1 MSLILFSV
9 CAAVGA
15 ASASFLAMRRR
26 KALPS
31 VAGNPANANAE
42 ANTSGAAPD
51 LPPREMQKLAGLPL
65 NVGDVVAVEA
75 DDMSSTEAVRRKH
88 QERWLTGAYGL
99 FDGSNLLAAI
109 LFAPEGLKQE
119 AVAAFAPPRSE
130 IGWLSP
136 TEVEIGPEP
145 PPAIEIGGIVMQRR
159 RRMHVRIERV
169 GRGAAPIAASGT
181 FAEYEASGRAMAIV
195 LRLHDGVRA
204 WTGTRYD
211 ASEYERWGSGG
222 TR

>member
-1 MSLILFSV
+1 MSLIIFSV

-15 ASASFLAMRRR
+15 ASASLLAMRRR
-26 KALPS
+26 KT
-31 VAGNPANANAE
+31 PANQLPIVNA
-42 ANTSGAAPD
+42 AQTVGAAGAPAD
-51 LPPREMQKLAGLPL
+51 LPPHEMQKLAGLRL

-75 DDMSSTEAVRRKH
+75 DDLSSTEAVLRKH
-88 QERWLTGAYGL
+88 QERWLTGGYGL
-99 FDGSNLLAAI
+99 FDGSTLLAAV

-136 TEVEIGPEP
+136 IELEIGPEP
-145 PPAIEIGGIVMQRR
+145 PPAIEIGGIVMQRK

-169 GRGAAPIAASGT
+169 GRGVPAIATSGT

-195 LRLHDGVRA
+195 LRLHDGTRA
-204 WTGTRYD
+204 WMGTRYD

>member
-1 MSLILFSV
+1 MSLILFSI

-15 ASASFLAMRRR
+15 ASASLLAVRRR
-26 KALPS
+26 KTVPALPGNQS
-31 VAGNPANANAE
+31 GEPAAAGG
-42 ANTSGAAPD
+42 TQD
-51 LPPREMQKLAGLPL
+51 LPPREMKKLAGLQL

-75 DDMSSTEAVRRKH
+75 DDPGSTEAVLRKH

-99 FDGSNLLAAI
+99 FDGDTLLGAV

-119 AVAAFAPPRSE
+119 AVAAFAAPRAE

-136 TEVEIGPEP
+136 TELEIGAEP
-145 PPAIEIGGIVMQRR
+145 PSSIEVGGIVMQRK

-169 GRGAAPIAASGT
+169 GRGTLPIATNGT
-181 FAEYEASGRAMAIV
+181 FAEYEASGRVMAIV

-204 WTGTRYD
+204 WTGNRYERG
-211 ASEYERWGSGG
+211 EYERWGSGG